1 MTGSTGSNGTDK
13 KFVNSVTKSN
23 ERRTFPRYALSAEA
37 EVVEAQSRTRMNA
50 RVSDLSRMGCYVEMM
65 SPFPLG
71 SNLKMRIMKNKTPFL
86 EQGRVA
92 YSSGGMGMG
101 VRFTEVAPEQ
111 ILMLEKW
118 INELSGVL
126 PFEDEEPDEGLP
138 ARAAQ
143 GSGNEASYV
152 LNEVIIALMRKGI
165 LSDGEGKGML
175 QKLIH

>member
-1 MTGSTGSNGTDK
+1 
-13 KFVNSVTKSN
+13 
-23 ERRTFPRYALSAEA
+23 
-37 EVVEAQSRTRMNA
+37 MNA

-71 SNLKMRIMKNKTPFL
+71 SNLKMRIMKNKTPVL
-86 EQGRVA
+86 VQGRVA

-101 VRFTEVAPEQ
+101 IRFTEVAPEQ
-111 ILMLEKW
+111 ILVLEKW

-126 PFEDEEPDEGLP
+126 PFDDEEANEGLP
-138 ARAAQ
+138 ALATQVA
-143 GSGNEASYV
+143 GNETAYV

>member
-1 MTGSTGSNGTDK
+1 MTGSNGSNGTEK
-13 KFVNSVTKSN
+13 KLVGSTVKGT
-23 ERRTFPRYALSAEA
+23 ERRTFPRYALRAEP

-86 EQGRVA
+86 AQGRVA

-111 ILMLEKW
+111 ILLLEKW
-118 INELSGVL
+118 IDELSGVL
-126 PFEDEEPDEGLP
+126 PFEDEELDEDLS
-138 ARAAQ
+138 ALATKV
-143 GSGNEASYV
+143 SGNETSYV
-152 LNEVIIALMRKGI
+152 SNEVIIALMRKGV
-165 LSDGEGKGML
+165 LSEGEGNGML

>member
-1 MTGSTGSNGTDK
+1 MFNASNGTDE
-13 KFVNSVTKSN
+13 KFVDSAPKAS

-50 RVSDLSRMGCYVEMM
+50 RVSDLSRMGCYVEMI

-86 EQGRVA
+86 AQGRAA

-111 ILMLEKW
+111 ILLLEKW

-126 PFEDEEPDEGLP
+126 PFDDEELNECLP
-138 ARAAQ
+138 ALATQ
-143 GSGNEASYV
+143 VSGNETSYV
-152 LNEVIIALMRKGI
+152 SNEIIIALMRKGI

-175 QKLIH
+175 QKLID

>member
-1 MTGSTGSNGTDK
+1 MTGSNGSNGTDK
-13 KFVNSVTKSN
+13 KFVDSALKAN

-71 SNLKMRIMKNKTPFL
+71 SNLKMRIMKGKTPFL
-86 EQGRVA
+86 VQGRVA

-111 ILMLEKW
+111 VLVLEKW

-126 PFEDEEPDEGLP
+126 PFEDEESIDGLP
-138 ARAAQ
+138 ALASPAT
-143 GSGNEASYV
+143 GNETSYV
-152 LNEVIIALMRKGI
+152 LNEVIIALMRKGV